1 MNSVQFHVIC
11 QKRGRE
17 LHHEFQTPRNRWN
30 MKARDPKILGKINGK
45 PRPPTL
51 PKSRM
56 GKWRVFALRAA
67 SSLICGGWGFAV
79 PFYFV
84 QDWRPSA
91 FICFT
96 GTTSIARGTW
106 INLLQM
112 QINSV
117 MKTDVLQIGHKPNW
131 ALSLVFKKELG
142 WSWPRELKKK
152 LFWPPW
158 DWYPRQQE
166 ICCCSAY

>member
-1 MNSVQFHVIC
+1 M
-11 QKRGRE
+11 
-17 LHHEFQTPRNRWN
+17 
-30 MKARDPKILGKINGK
+30 AR
-45 PRPPTL
+45 
-51 PKSRM
+51 
-56 GKWRVFALRAA
+56 FALRAA

-96 GTTSIARGTW
+96 GTTSIAKGTW

-152 LFWPPW
+152 HSFDLRGIGTRDIRRSVVALPTKGLIDRPCSSIIPQSEYMELTLELKSSLVLVFIAFLCL
-158 DWYPRQQE
+158 E
-166 ICCCSAY
+166 IC